1 MEGGDSR
8 VKGGVLCS
16 GSIVCDT
23 LVCPAADAPWGTTTV
38 VETIE
43 PHPGGNGANTALALA
58 WLGTPVRLL
67 GTVGS
72 DESGR
77 YLLAA
82 LRHAGVDTGAVHVAE
97 GATAATIALVN
108 SSGERRFYHRMGV
121 AADAFAAPVE
131 FTPALTAGMALYHL
145 SSPFILPHLRGQLA
159 DTLARARAAGLRTS
173 FDTNWDS
180 LGRWMTDV
188 GPCLPHLDMVFLN
201 EDEARMITGHTDPR
215 AAAGVLLAGGARMAI
230 LKLGARGCAVY
241 TGGRE
246 ILSPAFEVNVRDTTG
261 AGDCFAGG
269 FLSALLDGAEPEDA
283 ARFANAAGALS
294 VQHLGAS
301 AGLAGG
307 VDIRGWI
314 KSRGA

>member
-1 MEGGDSR
+1 MEGGEPR

-23 LVCPAADAPWGTTTV
+23 LVYPAPDAPWGTTTV

-43 PHPGGNGANTALALA
+43 PHPGGNGANTSLALA

-67 GTVGS
+67 GRVGS
-72 DESGR
+72 DEPGR
-77 YLLAA
+77 FLLDA
-82 LRHAGVDTGAVHVAE
+82 LRRAGVDTAAVEVAH

-108 SSGERRFYHRMGV
+108 ASGERRFYHRMGV
-121 AADAFAAPVE
+121 AAGAFAAPIE
-131 FTPALTAGMALYHL
+131 FSPAHTAGMSIYHL
-145 SSPFILPHLRGQLA
+145 SSPFILPLLRVQLA
-159 DTLARARAAGLRTS
+159 GTLARARAAGLRTS
-173 FDTNWDS
+173 LDTNWDS
-180 LGRWMTDV
+180 LGRWMADI

-201 EDEARMITGHTDPR
+201 EDEARMVTGHTDPR
-215 AAAGVLLAGGARMAI
+215 SAAGVLLAGGARMAI

-241 TGGRE
+241 TQGRE
-246 ILSPAFEVNVRDTTG
+246 FHSPAFEVEARDTTG

-269 FLSALLDGAEPEDA
+269 FLSALLDGAEPEEA

-294 VQHLGAS
+294 VQHVGGA

-307 VDIRGWI
+307 VDIHGWI
-314 KSRGA
+314 KSRGV